1 MAKKIKVNAYNDL
14 RSSLTD
20 AIAYERGETVDL
32 RVTEIPAPPKPMKPK
47 EIRQIRESLN
57 ASQEIFAHFLCVSPK
72 AVQSWE
78 QGTRH
83 PQAATLKLL
92 DIAKKNPAALVSG
105 DRPKMHAR
113 SKTPR

>member
-1 MAKKIKVNAYNDL
+1 
-14 RSSLTD
+14 
-20 AIAYERGETVDL
+20 
-32 RVTEIPAPPKPMKPK
+32 MKPK

-83 PQAATLKLL
+83 PQPATLKLL
-92 DIAKKNPAALVSG
+92 DIAKKNPAVLVSG
-105 DRPKMHAR
+105 DRPKMR
-113 SKTPR
+113 SEEHTSELQSPMYLVCRLLLEKKNICILCMDRSR